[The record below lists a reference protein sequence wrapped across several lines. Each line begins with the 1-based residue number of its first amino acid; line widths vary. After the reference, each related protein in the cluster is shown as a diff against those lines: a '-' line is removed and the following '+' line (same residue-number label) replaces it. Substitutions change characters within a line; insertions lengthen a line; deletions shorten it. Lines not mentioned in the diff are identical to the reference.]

1 MDNLLSAFKSFFL
14 NSCLLIADLDIR
26 SKLKGPLQRERER
39 ERERERKLMKTIY
52 KDAASGTATDD
63 DDDAVENNQIIESK
77 RKLSSK
83 QLFKK
88 F

>member
-39 ERERERKLMKTIY
+39 ERERKLMKTIS